1 MTGSLPISLGH
12 PLEQYR
18 HFREAGVYSKAMN
31 YALDFFEVSAQY
43 LSIVLLGL
51 VRETEQKPHPQA
63 VLAVN
68 KIDTKRP
75 LSFGDWAND
84 ILPRIVAAAKDV
96 LPDEPLTKAMLKIA
110 TPKRNVWIGSKK
122 EKSLITDAS
131 GLIISTLFWL

>member
-1 MTGSLPISLGH
+1 MKANSLPFSLAH

-18 HFREAGVYSKAMN
+18 LQRTEGVYSKAMN

-51 VRETEQKPHPQA
+51 VRDAEQTPHPQA
-63 VLAVN
+63 VFVVN

-84 ILPRIVAAAKDV
+84 ILPKVVLAAKEV
-96 LPDEPLTKAMLKIA
+96 LPDEPLTKALLPIA
-110 TPKRNVWIGSKK
+110 TSKRNLWLGSK
-122 EKSLITDAS
+122 
-131 GLIISTLFWL
+131 